1 MLLAVLTEEQRIFI
15 VFDTEVHVDEGAT
28 GVEIDRET
36 LDQII
41 QKGGAFGDW
50 VYSEGGFTFDPPP
63 PPEPPQ
69 NTATMPSGSI
79 PGSVL

>member
-1 MLLAVLTEEQRIFI
+1 MLLAVLNDEQRIVL
-15 VFDTEVHVDEGAT
+15 VFDTEVHVDEGAA
-28 GVEIDRET
+28 GVEIDRGTFE
-36 LDQII
+36 QIFA
-41 QKGGAFGDW
+41 KGGHFGDW